1 MGMKHSPNCCMPKKN
16 MVVKLNPW
24 PGLPP
29 RAKNHASQGT
39 IVETQGIP
47 FASQALATGFV
58 VSGVDE
64 VRIRSAWLDWISSR
78 ATCEARSGLD
88 CVSLTTTFTLYVL
101 LPSLNP
107 FL

>member
-1 MGMKHSPNCCMPKKN
+1 MKDSPNCCMPKKN
-16 MVVKLNPW
+16 IVVKLKLV
-24 PGLPP
+24 PGFPP

-47 FASQALATGFV
+47 FASQASATGFV
-58 VSGVDE
+58 VSGVDD
-64 VRIRSAWLDWISSR
+64 VSTRSALSLKISSR
-78 ATCEARSGLD
+78 ATCEARSGFD
-88 CVSLTTTFTLYVL
+88 FVSLMIIFTLYVL